1 MVGVTL
7 KGFDFFHSH
16 ARVKPKVIPLD
27 MERSSQL
34 IDLVNEI
41 DAIKAEMIDL
51 NRRRNVKREVESA
64 LMKLRK
70 LQLISDDVTE
80 LLRYVCN

>member
-1 MVGVTL
+1 
-7 KGFDFFHSH
+7 
-16 ARVKPKVIPLD
+16 
-27 MERSSQL
+27 MERSSEL
-34 IDLVNEI
+34 IDLINEI

-80 LLRYVCN
+80 LLRYVC